1 MRFAIE
7 HLPRTLA
14 TYQVSPL
21 EFNDARAW
29 LGADDVISLVR
40 TTEMIGAI
48 RAGFGLSLEQSDT
61 SMALRPGD
69 QALLIT
75 LSFSVLLAWA
85 QGNLAPRSDDWRCL
99 LLDVQTPSNAIS
111 TMSAAEASG
120 LTSDP
125 G

>member
-14 TYQVSPL
+14 TYQVSPV

-48 RAGFGLSLEQSDT
+48 RAGFGLSLD
-61 SMALRPGD
+61 
-69 QALLIT
+69 
-75 LSFSVLLAWA
+75 
-85 QGNLAPRSDDWRCL
+85 
-99 LLDVQTPSNAIS
+99 
-111 TMSAAEASG
+111 
-120 LTSDP
+120 
-125 G
+125 